1 VVFYQLAPLSQQV
14 KELQGQVA
22 SDAASLEGLHT
33 SAAALTLTLDT
44 IDSEVQKTLEQLAN
58 DVNIGLSKVE
68 EIQEK
73 LQVDIEELYSELGAM
88 KSDVVPPQVDEPITV
103 TVKPIKKSRK
113 RKKS

>member
-1 VVFYQLAPLSQQV
+1 VVFHQLAPLDQKV

-22 SDAASLEGLHT
+22 ADAASLEGLHT

-88 KSDVVPPQVDEPITV
+88 KSDVVSPQVDEPITV